1 MLLLLLTVCLYSKH
15 IAFQQLLADNSG
27 GRRIRRHGPNS
38 VLVARLLA
46 GPVPHSSGH
55 AARGRADQSVSVCV
69 RVRVRV
75 KLTLTFAREFRRTLY
90 QIVND
95 RDTDCILF

>member
-69 RVRVRV
+69 RVRVRCE
-75 KLTLTFAREFRRTLY
+75 AY
-90 QIVND
+90 
-95 RDTDCILF
+95 TDIRSRISQNFVPNCERS